1 MGVTDDMAPLYRRGG
16 PGVRFRQGVVLAWD
30 PATGANT
37 IDLGGS
43 SVTDVPILNTG
54 EAIALRAGHVVGLLG
69 QGKSWFIIGRVTPPN
84 DPSFAGA
91 SLAFASQTASETNF
105 TVPTALTARST
116 VVLDVPA
123 WADEAAVMATGIL
136 SAQNT
141 TGGALIAV
149 AQAFI
154 AGDGGPANQV
164 TAPATPAVCSVATAH
179 SRVVVSPGATIT
191 CEMRIRQTGGAGWA
205 VQPGNIASLSA
216 LAIFRSTT

>member
-1 MGVTDDMAPLYRRGG
+1 
-16 PGVRFRQGVVLAWD
+16 
-30 PATGANT
+30 
-37 IDLGGS
+37 
-43 SVTDVPILNTG
+43 
-54 EAIALRAGHVVGLLG
+54 
-69 QGKSWFIIGRVTPPN
+69 
-84 DPSFAGA
+84 
-91 SLAFASQTASETNF
+91 
-105 TVPTALTARST
+105 
-116 VVLDVPA
+116 
-123 WADEAAVMATGIL
+123 MATGIL